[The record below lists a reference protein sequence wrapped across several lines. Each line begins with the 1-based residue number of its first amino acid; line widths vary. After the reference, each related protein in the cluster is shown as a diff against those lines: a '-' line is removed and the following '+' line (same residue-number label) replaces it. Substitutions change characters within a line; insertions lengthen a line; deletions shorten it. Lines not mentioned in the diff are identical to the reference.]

1 MEPLRPIVLSS
12 IHEEVQKR
20 IKEYIL
26 SNELRPGDFIPS
38 EPQLAKQLGVSRTVV
53 REGLRSLESL
63 GVIGSRRGAG
73 RYVRSFSLGPLVD
86 NLSYGML
93 FDMED
98 LEEIIAVRECLEAGF
113 IADAIEGMQED
124 TLNQLRDWINKMRQ
138 KAAAGEDFLEED
150 LAFHATICRV
160 TGNRLLMKLLDVF
173 QAVYHNLRDQSL
185 FTQPEN
191 FDVKLRDHVAILE
204 AIEAKDAELAR
215 RRMIDHFDGIKE
227 RLRAARLRSEG
238 RGRKG

>member
-1 MEPLRPIVLSS
+1 MEPLRPIVLPS

-26 SNELRPGDFIPS
+26 TNELRPDASLPS
-38 EPQLAKQLGVSRTVV
+38 EPQLSMQLGVSRTVV
-53 REGLRSLESL
+53 REALRSLESL
-63 GVIGSRRGAG
+63 GVIRSRRGAG
-73 RYVRSFSLGPLVD
+73 RYVNSFNLDPIID

-113 IADAIEGMQED
+113 IADAIEAMHED
-124 TLNQLRDWINKMRQ
+124 TLNQLRDWINKMRE
-138 KAAAGEDFLEED
+138 KTSAGEDFLEED

-160 TGNRLLMKLLDVF
+160 TGNRLLAKLLDVF

-191 FDVKLRDHVAILE
+191 FDAKLRDHVAILE
-204 AIEAKDAELAR
+204 AIEAKDAELAQR
-215 RRMIDHFDGIKE
+215 RVTAHFNGIKE
-227 RLRAARLRSEG
+227 RLGAARLRNGG
-238 RGRKG
+238 RGQKG

>member
-1 MEPLRPIVLSS
+1 M
-12 IHEEVQKR
+12 
-20 IKEYIL
+20 
-26 SNELRPGDFIPS
+26 
-38 EPQLAKQLGVSRTVV
+38 
-53 REGLRSLESL
+53 
-63 GVIGSRRGAG
+63 
-73 RYVRSFSLGPLVD
+73 
-86 NLSYGML
+86 
-93 FDMED
+93 
-98 LEEIIAVRECLEAGF
+98 
-113 IADAIEGMQED
+113 
-124 TLNQLRDWINKMRQ
+124 
-138 KAAAGEDFLEED
+138 EED